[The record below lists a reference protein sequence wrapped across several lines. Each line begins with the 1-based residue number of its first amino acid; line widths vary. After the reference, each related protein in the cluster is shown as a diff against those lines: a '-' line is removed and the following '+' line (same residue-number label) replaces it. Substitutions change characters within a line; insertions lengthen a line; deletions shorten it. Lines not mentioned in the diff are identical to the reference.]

1 MEFQPPAP
9 FGAAMHTAFALAP
22 HFAHLNHGAFG
33 APPRAVLQVQAA
45 LRARMEAEPSKFF
58 ERDFLE
64 PEMRAAAGALA
75 DYLSTDVDGLALI
88 ENATIG
94 VNAVLRHLDFAPGD
108 EILITDQTY
117 GAVANAAAYVAAR
130 AGAVV
135 RRVALPF
142 PAAEPSTILSA
153 FEEGLTPRTR
163 LAIIDHVTSQTAQVL
178 PVTELVAAARVAGA
192 LTLVDGAHAPGMLEF
207 DLATIGADWYT
218 GNCHKWLFTPRSCAF
233 LWAAHDQR
241 AATLPLVVSH
251 GYGLGFPYEFDWVG
265 TRDVTA
271 QLALPA
277 ALRLR
282 AQWGETT
289 IQEHNRRLILAGS
302 THVAEAWGT
311 EVGTPP
317 ALTGA
322 MRCVALPAGFAVD
335 AETAHALRWQLA
347 EEDRVQVP
355 ILPFAGRLWARLSA
369 QVYNT
374 MDDYARLAAAVA
386 RRRTNR
392 SQ

>member
-1 MEFQPPAP
+1 
-9 FGAAMHTAFALAP
+9 
-22 HFAHLNHGAFG
+22 
-33 APPRAVLQVQAA
+33 
-45 LRARMEAEPSKFF
+45 
-58 ERDFLE
+58 
-64 PEMRAAAGALA
+64 
-75 DYLSTDVDGLALI
+75 
-88 ENATIG
+88 
-94 VNAVLRHLDFAPGD
+94 
-108 EILITDQTY
+108 
-117 GAVANAAAYVAAR
+117 
-130 AGAVV
+130 
-135 RRVALPF
+135 
-142 PAAEPSTILSA
+142 
-153 FEEGLTPRTR
+153 
-163 LAIIDHVTSQTAQVL
+163 
-178 PVTELVAAARVAGA
+178 
-192 LTLVDGAHAPGMLEF
+192 
-207 DLATIGADWYT
+207 

-233 LWAAHDQR
+233 LWAAQDQR
-241 AATLPLVVSH
+241 AATFPLVVSH
-251 GYGLGFPYEFDWVG
+251 GYGLGFPHEFDWVG

-289 IQEHNRRLILAGS
+289 IQEHNRSLVLAGS